1 LGGFRNWTNEAVA
14 FEIKGVGSGGTW
26 AGMAGAFG
34 SAKRERPGL
43 LGLGEILVATGLD
56 QGLAKNGTNETGIAG
71 CP

>member
-1 LGGFRNWTNEAVA
+1 LKSKELEVVALGP
-14 FEIKGVGSGGTW
+14 
-26 AGMAGAFG
+26 GMAGAFG